1 MVACGFT
8 PIKKFVGRACAV
20 TSLLHIGLI
29 ASGVFCVCGLQV
41 SAPPLWSQPAAHE
54 AGDVP
59 QTSQFTAQMLPF
71 YDGQKVATVEIAGQP
86 NLNFSD
92 YAPSLLQKAGQPFS
106 EAKVEQ
112 TAAALKTKG
121 KFQAVRIQVEPASEG
136 LRVIFVLEPA
146 MYFGIYQFPGAS
158 QFSYP
163 RLLQVA
169 HYPERTA
176 FNPSDVEQ
184 AVQGLVSFYRQQGYF
199 HATVHPQIQVD
210 ASSGV
215 ANVFFHTDLGT
226 RAKFDSTNIQGVSSA
241 EAEHLDRKLR
251 SLWARLWGAAIRP
264 GKPYNYL
271 SLARAQK
278 NLQHALQSKGL
289 LSAQV
294 TLAGA
299 EYNSATNQASIHFTV
314 KPGVPTHVHIQGAHL
329 WSWTRKSLLPFYQ
342 GVGVDQET
350 VEEGRLALIS
360 YFQSKGYFDASVKG
374 DLLSDSSGDH
384 VNYFVTK
391 GKKHKVA
398 RISFSG
404 NKHLSDPTLSSA
416 IQIKQA
422 HLFSRGDFSRKL
434 LSQSIDNLTS
444 LYQSEG
450 YSSVSVKSRV
460 KDKNRKLHVF
470 FEITEGPQDIVNSL
484 VIEGDRT
491 FPESSFAPNGLQLSV
506 GKPYSA
512 RRVETDRSNI
522 IAHYLQ
528 AGYLRSSF
536 RETASEASKQTPH
549 RIDVVYHIYEGPRV
563 TTGRIL
569 TLGRT
574 ITQQRVINESVAS
587 LKPGAPLKESD
598 MLRAGTELY
607 NDSGVFD
614 WAEVQ
619 TKRPVTTQSNEDVL
633 VKVHPAKRNEFTYGI
648 GFEVI
653 NRGGSVPSGTVA
665 LPSLPPVGL
674 PSNFTTSQKTFYG
687 PRGTAQYTRNN
698 LFGKGASLSLTAF
711 AGRLDQRG
719 ALYIIDPK
727 IFWTMWRATT
737 SFSIEQDEENPIF
750 SFKRE
755 LNTFQLQKP
764 IDRAKHDTLFLR
776 YSFDKTD
783 LTRILIQ
790 ALVLPRDRSVRLS
803 TLAANLTRDTRDNP
817 LDEHSGIL
825 RSLELDLNVKPLGSS
840 VNFAKMT
847 GQVAFYKE
855 KFDHIVWAESI
866 RLGLEEPF
874 GNSFVPLSEKF
885 FTGGG
890 NSLRGFPLDGAGPQR
905 SVQICSNGSSSCTCP
920 PHSSD
925 CSLIN
930 VPEGG
935 NELLILN
942 SEARIPL
949 PFMSGL
955 RIVPFY
961 DGGNVFP
968 DVGFHNFSSLY
979 SNNVGLGLRY
989 ETPVGPIRVDVG
1001 RNLNPIKGIKAT
1013 QYFIS
1018 IGQAF

>member
-1 MVACGFT
+1 MVACGFYSIRKLVGKAVAITLELRRHVILLGLCALAMEVSVTQLCSQT
-8 PIKKFVGRACAV
+8 PKQEV
-20 TSLLHIGLI
+20 
-29 ASGVFCVCGLQV
+29 
-41 SAPPLWSQPAAHE
+41 
-54 AGDVP
+54 GDVP
-59 QTSQFTAQMLPF
+59 ETSPFTAQMLSF
-71 YDGQKVATVEIAGQP
+71 YDGQKVASVQIAGHP
-86 NLNFSD
+86 DINISEYVPL
-92 YAPSLLQKAGQPFS
+92 LLQKAGQPFS
-106 EAKVEQ
+106 EKDVQQ
-112 TAAALKTKG
+112 TAAALKSKG
-121 KFQAVRIQVEPASEG
+121 KFQSVRVRVQPDADG
-136 LRVIFVLEPA
+136 LKVIFVLEPA
-146 MYFGIYQFPGAS
+146 IYFGIFDFPGAS
-158 QFSYP
+158 RFPYP
-163 RLLQVA
+163 KLLQVA
-169 HYPERTA
+169 NYPERTA
-176 FNPSDVEQ
+176 FNPADVEQ
-184 AVQGLVSFYRQQGYF
+184 AAHGLTAFYQQQGYF
-199 HATVHPQIQVD
+199 HAAVRPQIKVD
-210 ASSGV
+210 NSRGV
-215 ANVFFHTDLGT
+215 ADVLFNTDLGK
-226 RAKFDSTNIQGVSSA
+226 RAKFDSTNIQGVSPA
-241 EAEHLDRKLR
+241 EAKRLGRKLR

-264 GKPYNYL
+264 GKSYNYD
-271 SLARAQK
+271 SLTRAQK

-299 EYNSATNQASIHFTV
+299 EYNPTTNQASIHFTI
-314 KPGVPTHVHIQGAHL
+314 KPGVPTHVHIKGAHV

-350 VEEGRLALIS
+350 VEEGRQALIS
-360 YFQSKGYFDASVKG
+360 YFQSKGYFGVAVSG
-374 DLLSDSSGDH
+374 QLLADSSGAN
-384 VNYFVTK
+384 VNYLISK

-398 RISFSG
+398 KISFSG
-404 NKHLSDPTLSSA
+404 NRHISSSTLMSA

-422 HLFSRGDFSRKL
+422 HLLSRGQFSRKL
-434 LSQSIDNLTS
+434 LSESDSNLTD
-444 LYQSEG
+444 LYQSDG
-450 YSSVSVKSRV
+450 YSSASVKSRV
-460 KDKNRKLHVF
+460 VDNNRRLHVF
-470 FEITEGPQDIVNSL
+470 FQISEGPQDIVNSL
-484 VIEGDRT
+484 VIEGNQT
-491 FPESSFAPNGLQLSV
+491 FPESQFAPKGLQIAV
-506 GKPYSA
+506 GKPYSSKS
-512 RRVETDRSNI
+512 VEADRAQI
-522 IAHYLQ
+522 IASYFR

-536 RETASEASKQTPH
+536 RETASEASKQQPH
-549 RIDVVYHIYEGPRV
+549 RVDVIYHINEGPRV
-563 TTGRIL
+563 STGQVL
-569 TLGRT
+569 TLGRQN
-574 ITQQRVINESVAS
+574 TQQRVINEALSS
-587 LKPGAPLKESD
+587 LKPGRPLRESD
-598 MLRAGTELY
+598 MLRAGTRLY
-607 NDSGVFD
+607 DDTGVFD
-614 WAEVQ
+614 WAEVD
-619 TKRPVTTQSNEDVL
+619 TKRPVTTQSKEDVL
-633 VKVHPAKRNEFTYGI
+633 VKVHQAKRNEFTYGL

-698 LFGKGASLSLTAF
+698 LFGKGASLSVTGF

-719 ALYIIDPK
+719 AIYFIDPK
-727 IFWTMWRATT
+727 FFWTAWRAST

-750 SFKRE
+750 SFTRE
-755 LNTFQLQKP
+755 LSTFQLQKP
-764 IDRAKHDTLFLR
+764 IDRAKHDILFLR

-783 LTRILIQ
+783 LTRILIP

-817 LDEHSGIL
+817 LDEHHGIL

-855 KFDHIVWAESI
+855 KFDHTVWAESI

-874 GNSFVPLSEKF
+874 GNSFVPLSERF

-905 SVQICSNGSSSCTCP
+905 SVQICSNGASSCSCP
-920 PHSSD
+920 PGTSG

-968 DVGFHNFSSLY
+968 SVGFHNFGSLY

-1001 RNLNPIKGIKAT
+1001 RNLNPVPGIKAT
-1013 QYFIS
+1013 QFFIS

>member
-1 MVACGFT
+1 LVACSFL
-8 PIKKFVGRACAV
+8 PVKKLAEKAFAV
-20 TSLLHIGLI
+20 TFCLRLALSASVAFCALAIQVFVPLI
-29 ASGVFCVCGLQV
+29 
-41 SAPPLWSQPAAHE
+41 WSQTPAHSDGNLPETA
-54 AGDVP
+54 P
-59 QTSQFTAQMLPF
+59 FTEQMLPF
-71 YDGQKVATVEIAGQP
+71 YDGQNVAAVELAGHP
-86 NLNFSD
+86 DLNSSE
-92 YAPSLLQKAGQPFS
+92 YAPLLQQKAGQPFS
-106 EAKVEQ
+106 ESKIQQ
-112 TAAALKTKG
+112 TVAALKLKG
-121 KFQAVRIQVEPASEG
+121 SFKAVRVRVEPEADG

-146 MYFGIYQFPGAS
+146 IYFGIYDFPGAGR
-158 QFSYP
+158 FAYP

-169 HYPERTA
+169 NYPERTA
-176 FNPSDVEQ
+176 FNRSDVEQ
-184 AVQGLVSFYRQQGYF
+184 AAHSLTAFFQQQGYF
-199 HATVHPQIQVD
+199 HAAVQPQVTVD
-210 ASSGV
+210 ASRGV
-215 ANVFFHTDLGT
+215 ANVHFHTDLGE
-226 RAKFDSTNIQGVSSA
+226 RAKFDSTNIQGVSNA
-241 EAEHLDRKLR
+241 ENKKLHRKLR

-264 GKPYNYL
+264 GKSYNYD
-271 SLARAQK
+271 SLTRAQK
-278 NLQHALQSKGL
+278 NLQHSLQSKGL

-294 TLAGA
+294 SLAGA
-299 EYNSATNQASIHFTV
+299 EYNPKTNQASIHFTI
-314 KPGVPTHVHIQGAHL
+314 KPGFPTHVEIKGAHL

-350 VEEGRLALIS
+350 VDEGRQALVS
-360 YFQSKGYFDASVKG
+360 YFQRKGYFNVDVRGTLLTNSRG
-374 DLLSDSSGDH
+374 DNVRYL
-384 VNYFVTK
+384 VTK
-391 GKKHKVA
+391 RKKHKVA
-398 RISFSG
+398 QVTFSG
-404 NKHLSDPTLSSA
+404 NKHISSSTLMAA

-422 HLFSRGDFSRKL
+422 SLFSRGEFSRKL
-434 LSQSIDNLTS
+434 LSESVNNLTS

-450 YSSVSVKSRV
+450 FSSANVKSRV
-460 KDKNRKLHVF
+460 ADKNRQLHVSF
-470 FEITEGPQDIVNSL
+470 QVTEGPQDIVNSL
-484 VIEGDRT
+484 VIEGDQT
-491 FPESSFAPNGLQLSV
+491 FPESQFAPNGLQIAV
-506 GKPYSA
+506 GKPYSS
-512 RRVETDRSNI
+512 RIVEADRASI
-522 IAHYLQ
+522 VAHYHQ

-536 RETASEASKQTPH
+536 RETASEASKRKPH
-549 RIDVVYHIYEGPRV
+549 RIDVIYHIYEGPRV
-563 TTGRIL
+563 STGQIL
-569 TLGRT
+569 TLGRKT
-574 ITQQRVINESVAS
+574 TQQRVINEGIAS
-587 LKPGAPLKESD
+587 LKPGKPLTESD
-598 MLRAGTELY
+598 MLRAGTALY
-607 NDSGVFD
+607 DDTGVFD
-614 WAEVQ
+614 WAEVE
-619 TKRPVTTQSNEDVL
+619 TKRPITTQSNEDVL
-633 VKVHPAKRNEFTYGI
+633 IKVHQAKRNEFTYGF

-687 PRGTAQYTRNN
+687 PRGTAQYTRND
-698 LFGKGASLSLTAF
+698 LFGKGASFSLTAF

-719 ALYIIDPK
+719 AVYLIDPK
-727 IFWTMWRATT
+727 IFWTAWRASA

-755 LNTFQLQKP
+755 LSTFQLQKP

-783 LTRILIQ
+783 LTRILIP
-790 ALVLPRDRSVRLS
+790 ALVQPRDRSVRLS

-817 LDEHSGIL
+817 LDEHSGVL

-847 GQVAFYKE
+847 GQIAFYKE
-855 KFDHIVWAESI
+855 KFDHTVWAESI

-874 GNSFVPLSEKF
+874 ANSFVPLSEKF
-885 FTGGG
+885 FSGGG

-905 SVQICSNGSSSCTCP
+905 SVQICSNGTSSCACP
-920 PHSSD
+920 PNSPD

-968 DVGFHNFSSLY
+968 SVGFHNFGSLY

-1001 RNLNPIKGIKAT
+1001 RNLNPVSGIKAT